1 MAKKTVNIGTSV
13 NKGDGDPLR
22 TAFGKINDNFNEIYG
37 AIGVDG
43 SIFNPLS
50 VDSNILP
57 DADNTR
63 DLGSAE
69 KQWRHVYTAGGSIYL
84 DNIKLTNN
92 AGKLEITKVINP
104 GEANEAPDPIDSDAG
119 SELGGGGGVSVNDF
133 GEGFTD
139 ALDDGKITTS
149 KLYNK
154 NPNPGLNNQYTLE
167 VTNGGVVA
175 LPDGSIIN
183 GATLKTIAGNYA
195 GITAGPQGA
204 DEDSWM
210 WVDNNGATIATKYST
225 DANTWT
231 FDNDGR
237 LTFPQGT
244 TIATADGTDAFI
256 IDGAVGKDVQIYT
269 YGNDVP
275 NGWTFGTD
283 GALTLPAGGTI
294 NNTDGIKLVTDRGT
308 LAIGTNME
316 APGVAGHFHIAFDG
330 SNSNPP
336 ASDLFLGDDHNYV
349 KLPGSQLNP
358 ATYGVEIGTDN
369 RNLGPQ
375 NIEVDDVDELVP
387 PGGVWRL
394 FIIIEDYPNLGSL
407 VSVGDTVTTSW
418 GTPITATV
426 TGVVE
431 AVSDGDWQIQVD
443 QDITAG
449 FSGGDTVSFGSS
461 GDSHTWRFGTDGSI
475 TFPDNTV
482 QTTAYT
488 GDTGDITFDGNQ
500 IGVDGN
506 NGEIKIRSEDGNDY
520 SYTWQTPQRWEAY
533 AENDEDGDHGAWA
546 WIKADMEAGI
556 NNPKVFIETV
566 AGNTGVEQRWTFD
579 KDGALTFP
587 DGSIQTTAYTGQ
599 TSGGGVTVS
608 NVWVQTFETD
618 APATD
623 LVQAA
628 VSVEYDSAGNIV
640 SLFSHYE
647 PESENT
653 YYSVGKYTTTGTRIW
668 TVRFA
673 DDFNTDGWGLAV
685 DNDAGFIYIAGQ
697 TTPDGG
703 QTNATLTKISG
714 SDGTIE
720 WSKKYDFGFDSS
732 SAVVDVASDGNPV
745 MVGYAEYE
753 GDRYVATTKVDA
765 EDGTVIWSRKLNGQN
780 SEQAYG
786 MAVGPSG
793 EVVVIGYMDQ
803 LGVTDAAETL
813 YADPVSNANWT
824 INQNV
829 FSGNDGVGIR
839 FDVSFTAGVP
849 TFTNVVDTLGDRTV
863 DGTVATILGSVL
875 GGVNGVDDMTV
886 KVATLAPVDQDDHML
901 VVKYNSSGAIQWQKA
916 VLFDNNYDTYGA
928 DADIDSEGNV
938 YVTGQ
943 YEATV
948 DGPIDQLLNIVKFNS
963 SGVEQWSRRI
973 QGNCGAFA
981 SSIVVGPDDK
991 LYLSATTFT
1000 GTNSNDTDIHLVLAK
1015 YEFDGTVAWQRLLD
1029 YTDGVSLGSFFFGLN
1044 SGGSNLA
1051 VKQDYLAVGLGF
1063 SADLNGPEAIRA
1075 AMAQISTTG
1084 DLFTVGS
1091 WDFKPASFSGYLSD
1105 DASDIG
1111 VVNANK
1117 VDTDNL
1123 SEITTTAVT
1132 LDRDSSNFLIGTLYS
1147 TAEEDNTVGFTI
1159 LADGTLQASAGVVD
1173 STVLTDSLTN
1183 GRPDFLMIT
1192 PRSPDRDT
1200 LDTDYGFD
1208 STGMWFTG
1216 DNEAT
1221 LTDQPAYPI
1230 HTRDSFPADAKV
1242 VVEFDVNKGGF
1253 KEDHS
1258 VCVYPANGIPHW
1270 SWSSHPSRIAAMV
1283 DGDSED
1289 EEYQAELNGLTG
1301 DSSGAWVSDQYVSRA
1316 RFTYD
1321 PLAELTTFELLDV
1334 DGAVTS
1340 RCQTPGRL
1348 ARGQDYMIGFDADWD
1363 NAGVGERSYFSN
1375 LTITTSASAAK
1386 TTELTASGEIKLP
1399 NTVRGFVNMQ
1409 GPWSNNDDDIQFQ
1422 TVTTHD
1428 GFAYMGGETDWTE
1441 SNSRIDKYSLTTGE
1455 LVWSRVIGAGR
1466 GTQFD
1471 ISWTGGVYTIT
1482 NIPNLG
1488 LGYKAGDVLYVSG
1501 SDFTG
1506 GSEFANRATITVQ
1519 SVGDQGNIVTATI
1532 AGTAP
1537 GVDGSVSGV
1546 GEQFGDAQGFPTSIK
1561 YDTITDTVVVLIL
1574 QTTYGNTTDNFVDQV
1589 GVIRINPVSGDV
1601 VSHVTLTDEGDI
1613 YGYDVAIHPTTGA
1626 TAVVGAKFNEYKQFG
1641 ALVMAVEGN
1650 GYFDI
1655 LKSNLD
1661 AEHYPGNQIP
1671 SDPDYSFLISGTGIT
1686 GTESVD
1692 SVNFYESISG
1702 TTQQGSG
1709 TVDFDVATTGTGPYA
1724 YGTVTIDSGGL
1735 NYRVGHKIKYLGT
1748 QIPGGTTPE
1757 NDLILTVDAV
1767 DGSGTITAAS
1777 ASGTAPS
1784 DGTIMG
1790 LTAGTNY
1797 NVGSGLTL
1805 NITVNSV
1812 TGSRTADLNQGGSN
1826 YVVNDVVVIAGTQFA
1841 GGTTPTND
1849 VTVTIMEIGLAGGNV
1864 TGTVVTAGTTP
1875 TNIVRIRVDGV
1886 DFTVVDGA
1894 WTLSQNLDS
1903 EAFVWTPTWNKAIG
1917 SGTYDRFQ
1925 SVVYSKDGASIY
1937 AVGDGYYEVAYKQSL
1952 VVKFATSDGAI
1963 GFSKYLNTT
1972 AQNAYATGVATIG
1985 ASDIVVSGYER
1996 VGEPVNRDRQFVA
2009 RLNDSGTVV
2018 WKKYYSDGNW
2028 GNSIDYNS
2036 DIQVDSDDN
2045 IYVTIQLRDDNTSVS
2060 FSDGFTV
2067 TKLDRDG
2074 NLLWS
2079 RCVSSN
2085 DSSYLGDTFGNRW
2098 SSLHN
2103 DQLVVAG
2110 YTYETDDDYYNGL
2123 WASFP
2128 TDGFVYSG
2136 GEDEFVQMGAFR
2148 FGRGRIKLEDTLIPP
2163 TGSFTPSVQPPNITA
2178 VTNFRNY
2185 ATRTPSDSFP
2195 QHLHKMVDPKHGG
2208 LVFGDG
2214 SRQTTAADRIPQ
2226 IRADNNYTITANDS
2240 GKHIYLKNNSGT
2252 ITIPGWWKTNLPV
2265 GFTFTIVNRTGND
2278 CYVQLE
2284 GWPGPIGTILGA
2296 GRNIST
2302 DIWGIPDSGSG
2313 SMVTLILLES
2323 AHEYGNDTDAPVWMI
2338 SGPGDIYDDS

>member
-1 MAKKTVNIGTSV
+1 MTNKPFEVQDDAIILNGVELQITQEGGITIDDNPAGGGSKLQAKKSY
-13 NKGDGDPLR
+13 D
-22 TAFGKINDNFNEIYG
+22 
-37 AIGVDG
+37 
-43 SIFNPLS
+43 
-50 VDSNILP
+50 
-57 DADNTR
+57 
-63 DLGSAE
+63 
-69 KQWRHVYTAGGSIYL
+69 
-84 DNIKLTNN
+84 
-92 AGKLEITKVINP
+92 
-104 GEANEAPDPIDSDAG
+104 
-119 SELGGGGGVSVNDF
+119 
-133 GEGFTD
+133 
-139 ALDDGKITTS
+139 
-149 KLYNK
+149 
-154 NPNPGLNNQYTLE
+154 E
-167 VTNGGVVA
+167 VW
-175 LPDGSIIN
+175 S
-183 GATLKTIAGNYA
+183 
-195 GITAGPQGA
+195 
-204 DEDSWM
+204 
-210 WVDNNGATIATKYST
+210 
-225 DANTWT
+225 
-231 FDNDGR
+231 
-237 LTFPQGT
+237 
-244 TIATADGTDAFI
+244 
-256 IDGAVGKDVQIYT
+256 
-269 YGNDVP
+269 VP
-275 NGWTFGTD
+275 NGTVFSTQIGGAEISIQIAANQDLYLRGLLNRLYSHFDNGSTFYDNYENIGVRINPDTNNILANVTNVARDNNNPPEYTITVNQTPPGGSLAVNSIRFLYDFYNTAGFDLEDDSFGMVTDDDDIEIRSGRDIDLFADDDIRIRGGSDFELTLRRDDDQAPYHGIRIRTSDEGDDKDWTFQFD
-283 GALTLPAGGTI
+283 GKLTLPNGSSIESTPG
-294 NNTDGIKLVTDRGT
+294 DGIGLTTDRGT
-308 LAIGTNME
+308 LLFGNSPECI
-316 APGVAGHFHIAFDG
+316 PGGPTHFHIMKTSEENG
-330 SNSNPP
+330 SGGV
-336 ASDLFLGDDHNYV
+336 DLFFGDDYNYV
-349 KLPGSQLNP
+349 LQRPDSYNGSP
-358 ATYGVEIGTDN
+358 AYGVEIGAND
-369 RNLGPQ
+369 R
-375 NIEVDDVDELVP
+375 D
-387 PGGVWRL
+387 
-394 FIIIEDYPNLGSL
+394 
-407 VSVGDTVTTSW
+407 
-418 GTPITATV
+418 
-426 TGVVE
+426 
-431 AVSDGDWQIQVD
+431 
-443 QDITAG
+443 
-449 FSGGDTVSFGSS
+449 GGDQHV
-461 GDSHTWRFGTDGSI
+461 WRFGTDGSL
-475 TFPDNTV
+475 
-482 QTTAYT
+482 
-488 GDTGDITFDGNQ
+488 
-500 IGVDGN
+500 
-506 NGEIKIRSEDGNDY
+506 K
-520 SYTWQTPQRWEAY
+520 
-533 AENDEDGDHGAWA
+533 
-546 WIKADMEAGI
+546 
-556 NNPKVFIETV
+556 
-566 AGNTGVEQRWTFD
+566 
-579 KDGALTFP
+579 FP
-587 DGSIQTTAYTGQ
+587 DGTRQTTAYTGQ

-608 NVWVQTFETD
+608 NVWVQTFVTD
-618 APATD
+618 APTTD
-623 LVQAA
+623 FVQAA

-647 PESENT
+647 PESQNT

-732 SAVVDVASDGNPV
+732 SAVVDVASDSNPV

-780 SEQAYG
+780 GEQAWG
-786 MAVGPSG
+786 MAVGSSG
-793 EVVVIGYMDQ
+793 EVVVIGNMDQ

-813 YADPVSNANWT
+813 YADPVSNVNWT
-824 INQNV
+824 AELYTSDNNSPEGRYAFNIT
-829 FSGNDGVGIR
+829 FA
-839 FDVSFTAGVP
+839 AGVP
-849 TFTNVVDTLGDRTV
+849 TFTNVIDTIGGRTV
-863 DGTVATILGSVL
+863 DGTFATILGSVL
-875 GGVNGVDDMTV
+875 GGQDGVDDLIV

-938 YVTGQ
+938 YVAGM
-943 YEATV
+943 YEANV
-948 DGPIDQLLNIVKFNS
+948 NGPVNQLLNIVKFNS
-963 SGVEQWSRRI
+963 SGVKQWSRRI

-1029 YTDGVSLGSFFFGLN
+1029 YTDGACLGSDFFGLN
-1044 SGGSNLA
+1044 NGGSNLA

-1075 AMAQISTTG
+1075 AVAQISTTG

-1091 WDFKPASFSGYLSD
+1091 WDFKPASFSGYLSS
-1105 DASDIG
+1105 DASDIN

-1123 SEITTTAVT
+1123 SEITTTTVT
-1132 LDRDSSNFLIGTLYS
+1132 LDRDSSNFLVGTLYS
-1147 TAEEDNTVGFTI
+1147 TAEADNTVGFTI
-1159 LADGTLQASAGVVD
+1159 LADGTLQASAGAVD
-1173 STVLTDSLTN
+1173 PTVLTDTLTN

-1192 PRSPDRDT
+1192 PRSPDRET
-1200 LDTDYGFD
+1200 LDTHYGFD

-1216 DNEAT
+1216 DNEET
-1221 LTDQPAYPI
+1221 LTDQPANPI
-1230 HTRDSFPADAKV
+1230 HTRDAFPADAKV
-1242 VVEFDVNKGGF
+1242 VVEFDVNKGDF
-1253 KEDHS
+1253 QEDHG
-1258 VCVYPANGIPHW
+1258 VCVYPADGVPHW

-1283 DGDSED
+1283 DGNIED
-1289 EEYQAELNGLTG
+1289 DEYQAELNGLT
-1301 DSSGAWVSDQYVSRA
+1301 DSSYGPGVSDQYVSRA

-1334 DGAVTS
+1334 DGIVTS

-1348 ARGQDYMIGFDADWD
+1348 AQGQDYMIGFDADWD

-1375 LTITTSASAAK
+1375 LTITTSVSAK
-1386 TTELTASGEIKLP
+1386 TTELTVSGEIKLP

-1409 GPWSNNDDDIQFQ
+1409 GPWSNNESDTEFQ

-1441 SNSRIDKYSLTTGE
+1441 NNTRIDKYSLTTGE

-1466 GTQFD
+1466 GAQFD
-1471 ISWTGGVYTIT
+1471 ISWTGGVYTINAFANT
-1482 NIPNLG
+1482 G
-1488 LGYKAGDVLYVSG
+1488 QGYRVGDVLYVSG
-1501 SDFTG
+1501 SNFTG
-1506 GSEFANRATITVQ
+1506 GSEFANRAIITVTAVG
-1519 SVGDQGNIVTATI
+1519 SVFTGPNGSINTATI

-1561 YDTITDTVVVLIL
+1561 YDTVTDTVVVLIL
-1574 QTTYGNTTDNFVDQV
+1574 QTTYGNATDNFVDQV

-1692 SVNFYESISG
+1692 SVNYYESISG

-1709 TVDFDVATTGTGPYA
+1709 ATFNIANNGDGTYSVSSITNG
-1724 YGTVTIDSGGL
+1724 GT
-1735 NYRVGHKIKYLGT
+1735 NYRPGHKIKVLGT
-1748 QIPGGTTPE
+1748 ALGGTTPT
-1757 NDLILTVDAV
+1757 NDAIITVDDTSLGAIDV
-1767 DGSGTITAAS
+1767 VSVTGTAAGSTPAPYNGVSGTNI
-1777 ASGTAPS
+1777 
-1784 DGTIMG
+1784 D
-1790 LTAGTNY
+1790 
-1797 NVGSGLTL
+1797 VGSGLTL

-1812 TGSRTADLNQGGSN
+1812 TGSRTADVNLGGSN
-1826 YVVNDVVVIAGTQFA
+1826 YVANDVVVIAGTQFA
-1841 GGTTPTND
+1841 GGTTPTNNVE
-1849 VTVTIMEIGLAGGNV
+1849 VTVVSVGGSGNV
-1864 TGTVVTAGTTP
+1864 VSAVTAGTTP

-1917 SGTYDRFQ
+1917 SGTYDRFH

-1963 GFSKYLNTT
+1963 GFSKYLNSST
-1972 AQNAYATGVATIG
+1972 NDAYATGVATIG

-2028 GNSIDYNS
+2028 GNSIDQYS

-2178 VTNFRNY
+2178 VTNFKNY

-2208 LVFGDG
+2208 VVFGDG

-2226 IRADNNYTITANDS
+2226 IRADNDYHITINDS
-2240 GKHIYLKNNSGT
+2240 GKHIYFSNKSGT
-2252 ITIPGWWKTNLPV
+2252 VYIPYDFDYPEGVKLPV
-2265 GFTFTIVNRTGND
+2265 GFTFTIVNYTGND
-2278 CYVQLE
+2278 CYVQLRSFS
-2284 GWPGPIGTILGA
+2284 PRGTILGA
-2296 GRNIST
+2296 GRNASYYE
-2302 DIWGIPDSGSG
+2302 WGIPDSGTG
-2313 SMVTLILLES
+2313 SMVTLILLETG
-2323 AHEYGNDTDAPVWMI
+2323 HDYGNSNATGPVWMI
-2338 SGPGDIYDDS
+2338 SGPGDIYVTD

>member
-1 MAKKTVNIGTSV
+1 MAKKTVNIGTSA
-13 NKGDGDPLR
+13 NKGNGDPLR
-22 TAFGKINDNFNEIYG
+22 TAFGKINDNFDEIYG

-43 SIFNPLS
+43 TIFNPLS

-119 SELGGGGGVSVNDF
+119 SELGGGGAFNQSLNTGDSVTFNSVGATTVNVSQIN
-133 GEGFTD
+133 GT
-139 ALDDGKITTS
+139 
-149 KLYNK
+149 
-154 NPNPGLNNQYTLE
+154 NPGDELVIQANNH
-167 VTNGGVVA
+167 N
-175 LPDGSIIN
+175 
-183 GATLKTIAGNYA
+183 
-195 GITAGPQGA
+195 
-204 DEDSWM
+204 
-210 WVDNNGATIATKYST
+210 
-225 DANTWT
+225 WT
-231 FDNDGR
+231 FDTNGS
-237 LTFPQGT
+237 LTIPGD
-244 TIATADGTDAFI
+244 IKSEGAI
-256 IDGAVGKDVQIYT
+256 NIDINLSDSTLRRWRFSEGGD
-269 YGNDVP
+269 
-275 NGWTFGTD
+275 
-283 GALTLPAGGTI
+283 LTLPAGG
-294 NNTDGIKLVTDRGT
+294 DIK
-308 LAIGTNME
+308 
-316 APGVAGHFHIAFDG
+316 
-330 SNSNPP
+330 NSNGN
-336 ASDLFLGDDHNYV
+336 SV
-349 KLPGSQLNP
+349 
-358 ATYGVEIGTDN
+358 
-369 RNLGPQ
+369 
-375 NIEVDDVDELVP
+375 
-387 PGGVWRL
+387 
-394 FIIIEDYPNLGSL
+394 LGSL
-407 VSVGDTVTTSW
+407 VN
-418 GTPITATV
+418 GTETFTLSATGNA
-426 TGVVE
+426 T
-431 AVSDGDWQIQVD
+431 
-443 QDITAG
+443 
-449 FSGGDTVSFGSS
+449 FSGETGGVNRGIVWDYGAVAGGVNSRIRQDEDGLTVRAYTENSGSYAAPVRILTNQGDNERVWQFDGAGDLTLPTGGDILDSTGTSVLGGAAGDGLTSNDDINITVNSEDSSSYTWNFGQ
-461 GDSHTWRFGTDGSI
+461 TGTL
-475 TFPDNTV
+475 TFPDGSV

-488 GDTGDITFDGNQ
+488 GSGAIGTFFVVVNDDGTVSKSTDGVSWTTGADQGAGINRVATDGVTVAMIQSSQLSWTTFAGLEASTYVSGSSAIDDSIGEATIDWNQIDYAGGYFVAVGNITPIVDGFTQGVYGYSTDGRVWTFMTVDQTVVEYFGNDPVDSDWEFSDVDYNGVGWMFSVSDTEGGGANGGGVYITDLTATVTSARCFSMNITYKAAWNGSAWYMEGDNSLAGVNTNLDPRNGTFDGPIDPWATDIQDLGIGAGDTVELAGGNGYIAASDSDGHVAWSDDNGQTWQ
-500 IGVDGN
+500 IVTPIPYTRTISAITQASPAVVTSSGESGASGEKIIISGSSVSGY
-506 NGEIKIRSEDGNDY
+506 NGTFYWKSADSSLYTDQALTTPFDTTGLAPFTGTATLTWSNGQYIDAMDYINGYFYIGNDDEQIARTTNFV
-520 SYTWQTPQRWEAY
+520 SWTIVDNQTSSEFEYWNDIAGFVGTGGDIGDIVVTVEEGTTTLTLANKDFTLETTRTGDQDADINIY
-533 AENDEDGDHGAWA
+533 A
-546 WIKADMEAGI
+546 ADDI
-556 NNPKVFIETV
+556 FIEANGDDIALSAADQV
-566 AGNTGVEQRWTFD
+566 RINTGSFNGDPGEYSTWTFD
-579 KDGALTFP
+579 NNGALTFP
-587 DGSIQTTAYTGQ
+587 DGTIQTTAYTGQ
-599 TSGGGVTVS
+599 TT
-608 NVWVQTFETD
+608 
-618 APATD
+618 
-623 LVQAA
+623 
-628 VSVEYDSAGNIV
+628 
-640 SLFSHYE
+640 
-647 PESENT
+647 
-653 YYSVGKYTTTGTRIW
+653 
-668 TVRFA
+668 
-673 DDFNTDGWGLAV
+673 
-685 DNDAGFIYIAGQ
+685 
-697 TTPDGG
+697 
-703 QTNATLTKISG
+703 
-714 SDGTIE
+714 
-720 WSKKYDFGFDSS
+720 
-732 SAVVDVASDGNPV
+732 
-745 MVGYAEYE
+745 
-753 GDRYVATTKVDA
+753 
-765 EDGTVIWSRKLNGQN
+765 
-780 SEQAYG
+780 
-786 MAVGPSG
+786 
-793 EVVVIGYMDQ
+793 
-803 LGVTDAAETL
+803 
-813 YADPVSNANWT
+813 
-824 INQNV
+824 
-829 FSGNDGVGIR
+829 
-839 FDVSFTAGVP
+839 
-849 TFTNVVDTLGDRTV
+849 
-863 DGTVATILGSVL
+863 
-875 GGVNGVDDMTV
+875 
-886 KVATLAPVDQDDHML
+886 
-901 VVKYNSSGAIQWQKA
+901 
-916 VLFDNNYDTYGA
+916 
-928 DADIDSEGNV
+928 
-938 YVTGQ
+938 
-943 YEATV
+943 
-948 DGPIDQLLNIVKFNS
+948 
-963 SGVEQWSRRI
+963 
-973 QGNCGAFA
+973 
-981 SSIVVGPDDK
+981 
-991 LYLSATTFT
+991 
-1000 GTNSNDTDIHLVLAK
+1000 
-1015 YEFDGTVAWQRLLD
+1015 
-1029 YTDGVSLGSFFFGLN
+1029 
-1044 SGGSNLA
+1044 
-1051 VKQDYLAVGLGF
+1051 
-1063 SADLNGPEAIRA
+1063 
-1075 AMAQISTTG
+1075 
-1084 DLFTVGS
+1084 
-1091 WDFKPASFSGYLSD
+1091 
-1105 DASDIG
+1105 
-1111 VVNANK
+1111 
-1117 VDTDNL
+1117 
-1123 SEITTTAVT
+1123 
-1132 LDRDSSNFLIGTLYS
+1132 
-1147 TAEEDNTVGFTI
+1147 GFTL
-1159 LADGTLQASAGVVD
+1159 LADGSLQAVAGVID
-1173 STVLTDSLTN
+1173 PTVLTDSLQN
-1183 GRPDFLMIT
+1183 GRPDFLIIT
-1192 PRSPDRDT
+1192 PRSPDRET
-1200 LDTDYGFD
+1200 LDTHYGFD

-1216 DNEAT
+1216 DTEETYEN
-1221 LTDQPAYPI
+1221 QPAYPI
-1230 HTRDSFPADAKV
+1230 HTRDSFPADTKV
-1242 VVEFDVNKGGF
+1242 VVEFDVNKGDF
-1253 KEDHS
+1253 QEDHS
-1258 VCVYPANGIPHW
+1258 VCVYPANGVPHW
-1270 SWSSHPSRIAAMV
+1270 SWSSHPSRIAGFV
-1283 DGDSED
+1283 DGSVED
-1289 EEYQAELNGLTG
+1289 DEYQAELEGLT
-1301 DSSGAWVSDQYVSRA
+1301 DSSSGQLVTDQDVSRA

-1334 DGAVTS
+1334 DGIVTS

-1375 LTITTSASAAK
+1375 LTITTSVSAK

-1409 GPWSNNDDDIQFQ
+1409 GPWSNNESDTEFQ

-1428 GFAYMGGETDWTE
+1428 GFAYIGGETDWTE
-1441 SNSRIDKYSLTTGE
+1441 NNTRIDKYSLTTGE

-1466 GTQFD
+1466 GAQFD
-1471 ISWTGGVYTIT
+1471 ISWTGGVYTINAFANT
-1482 NIPNLG
+1482 G
-1488 LGYKAGDVLYVSG
+1488 QGYRVGDVLYVSG

-1506 GSEFANRATITVQ
+1506 GSEFANRAIITVTAVG
-1519 SVGDQGNIVTATI
+1519 SVFTGPNGSINTATI

-1574 QTTYGNTTDNFVDQV
+1574 QTTYGNATDNFVDQV

-1937 AVGDGYYEVAYKQSL
+1937 AVGDGYYEVDYKQSL

-2208 LVFGDG
+2208 VVFGDG

-2226 IRADNNYTITANDS
+2226 IRADNDYHITINDS
-2240 GKHIYLKNNSGT
+2240 GKHIYFSNKSGT
-2252 ITIPGWWKTNLPV
+2252 VYIPYDFGYSDGVKLPV
-2265 GFTFTIVNRTGND
+2265 GFTFTIVNYTGND
-2278 CYVQLE
+2278 CYVQLRSFS
-2284 GWPGPIGTILGA
+2284 PRGTILGA
-2296 GRNIST
+2296 GRNLDYHT
-2302 DIWGIPDSGSG
+2302 WGIPDSGTG
-2313 SMVTLILLES
+2313 SMVTLILLETG
-2323 AHEYGNDTDAPVWMI
+2323 HDYGNSNATGPVWMI
-2338 SGPGDIYDDS
+2338 SGPGDIYIDD